1 MTRVNSLSS
10 VVPTHEINLEETTS
24 FLAAHA
30 AEAARPRLRRMLEAS
45 GNRIR
50 HAVLPLEEL
59 ARLGGAGERA
69 ELYRRHASALGER
82 AVAGFAE
89 RGVLDAERVTTLI
102 FVSGTGWV
110 APSIDT
116 HLVRRFGLR
125 PTVRRI
131 SLTQLGCAGGVAA
144 LSLAAEIVRRD
155 PAERVLV
162 VSVELP
168 SLQLQLAEPSY
179 SELLAAAQFGD
190 GAAAAVVSSG
200 GDGPEIL
207 ATESVLLPEIDEGGR
222 VVPTETG
229 LRLVASAGLP
239 RVIRSRV
246 RGLVDGLAR
255 RADVDGRAF
264 SFVVAHPRGR
274 EVLDAV
280 TDGLSLDRAS
290 LAGSWAVWEEGGNM
304 ISASVY
310 RALSH
315 VSRHEPPRPGDLG
328 TMLAFGTGLACEMA
342 LLRWG
347 SAPDVAYA

>member
-1 MTRVNSLSS
+1 
-10 VVPTHEINLEETTS
+10 
-24 FLAAHA
+24 
-30 AEAARPRLRRMLEAS
+30 MLQAS
-45 GNRIR
+45 GNRTR
-50 HAVLPLEEL
+50 HAVLPLDEL
-59 ARLGGAGERA
+59 SRLGGVSARA
-69 ELYRRHASALGER
+69 DLYRRHASALGER
-82 AVAGFAE
+82 AVAGLADL
-89 RGVLDAERVTTLI
+89 GILHPERVSSLV

-116 HLVRRFGLR
+116 HLARRFGLAS
-125 PTVRRI
+125 TCRRI

-179 SELLAAAQFGD
+179 PELLAAAQFGD
-190 GAAAAVVSSG
+190 GAAAVVVSSDG
-200 GDGPEIL
+200 NGPEIV
-207 ATESVLLPEIDEGGR
+207 ATRSMLLPEIEEGGR
-222 VVPTETG
+222 VMPTETG

-246 RGLVDGLAR
+246 RGLVDDFVQAADLDTRGL
-255 RADVDGRAF
+255 

-280 TDGLSLDRAS
+280 SDGLSLDRPA

-304 ISASVY
+304 VSASVF

-315 VSRHEPPRPGDLG
+315 LSRREPPRSGDLG
-328 TMLAFGTGLACEMA
+328 AMIAFGTGLACEMA
-342 LLRWG
+342 LLRWTDSPG
-347 SAPDVAYA
+347 VIHADG